1 MVLNLP
7 HTFDL
12 VRNGSDDVDEIIQVG
27 EVTTYTGRYD
37 IGYDIRS
44 RGGGNFPSHF
54 NDVGLKQGEYAMGN
68 SNIFLC
74 TVPSEGDTIIDDDK
88 VNTRTREGVTL
99 SYDYT
104 AMNGGMFTRTTM
116 QGRDERL
123 ESFMRTETIGDGLP
137 YLRIDSDDR
146 TFWRGSILDFTKP
159 ITFTI
164 SISDSEPMTIPAD
177 TATFLSRIKCLTS
190 QLTRSLD
197 NEYDE
202 RYFITT
208 PYIVPETY
216 TTLYLNPVPDL
227 PSGLNDG
234 FITALQVERV
244 ENNGAY
250 STITA
255 KSVPNAED
263 IFKGNTV
270 IPHRYTVPDDKLPT
284 EFNTLEFRPS

>member
-1 MVLNLP
+1 
-7 HTFDL
+7 
-12 VRNGSDDVDEIIQVG
+12 
-27 EVTTYTGRYD
+27 
-37 IGYDIRS
+37 
-44 RGGGNFPSHF
+44 
-54 NDVGLKQGEYAMGN
+54 
-68 SNIFLC
+68 
-74 TVPSEGDTIIDDDK
+74 
-88 VNTRTREGVTL
+88 
-99 SYDYT
+99 
-104 AMNGGMFTRTTM
+104 
-116 QGRDERL
+116 
-123 ESFMRTETIGDGLP
+123 
-137 YLRIDSDDR
+137 
-146 TFWRGSILDFTKP
+146 
-159 ITFTI
+159 
-164 SISDSEPMTIPAD
+164 MTIPAD